1 MIGIE
6 KVKIADI
13 PCLIVEDNEVKNKPL
28 PMITY
33 FHGFTSAKEHNLPI
47 AFLLAEEGYRVI
59 LPDSMLHG
67 EREKNTTFIKK
78 QLAFWDIVMQNVAD
92 LQTIHQYFQGKHL
105 IKDDLF
111 GVAGTSMGG
120 ITTSASLV
128 KYPWIR
134 VAAVL
139 MGSPK
144 LLDFAKVII
153 EEYEKT
159 EHPPLPEEKIKT
171 LLNDLESIDLAKH
184 MERLA
189 ERPLLFWHGD
199 KDPVVPF
206 EHSYTFYQA
215 ARDMYKNKKQIHFI
229 KEVGRDHKVSRFAI
243 LETVKWFKKHLR

>member
-1 MIGIE
+1 MIGVE
-6 KVKIADI
+6 KIKINDI
-13 PCLIVEDNEVKNKPL
+13 PCLIVDDSEKKNKPL
-28 PMITY
+28 PIITY

-59 LPDSMLHG
+59 LPDSILHG
-67 EREKNTTFIKK
+67 EREGKTTFLKK
-78 QLAFWDIVMQNVAD
+78 QLAFWDIVMQNVTD
-92 LQTIHQYFQGKHL
+92 LQKIQQYVQEKQL
-105 IKDDLF
+105 ILDNLY

-134 VAAVL
+134 AAAVL

-144 LLDFAKVII
+144 LSEFAEAMI

-159 EHPPLPEEKIKT
+159 DHPPLPEEKIKT
-171 LLNDLESIDLAKH
+171 LFTDLESIDLAKH
-184 MERLA
+184 MEQLG

-199 KDPVVPF
+199 KDPIVPF
-206 EHSYTFYQA
+206 DHSYTFYQA
-215 ARDMYKNKKQIHFI
+215 ARDMYKNKKQLHFI

-243 LETVKWFKKHLR
+243 LETVKWFKKHLG